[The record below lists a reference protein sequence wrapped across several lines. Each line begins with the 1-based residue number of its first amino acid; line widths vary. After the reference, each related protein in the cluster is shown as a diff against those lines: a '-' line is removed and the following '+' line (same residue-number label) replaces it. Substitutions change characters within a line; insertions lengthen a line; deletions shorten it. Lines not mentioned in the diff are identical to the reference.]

1 MKLDYFFDTNVIVGY
16 SIPNDYWNNR
26 AKKAFKKE
34 GNHYWSTTVKNES
47 INVIFEIMDNYENLS
62 YKINGEMTN

>member
-34 GNHYWSTTVKNES
+34 GCHDRLVAGRKANTMSRA
-47 INVIFEIMDNYENLS
+47 
-62 YKINGEMTN
+62 